1 MSADETEKAVNDLQT
16 KLNNL
21 RKKLLKNQHDAKEIQ
36 SQSDSVK
43 DSAADTHKSAE
54 KVELFQIC
62 HIWHNLIF
70 LISLLAERPVQE
82 SQRNAHHKSS
92 IV

>member
-1 MSADETEKAVNDLQT
+1 MLNLQIDSETKEAKLSADETEKAVSDLQS

-21 RKKLLKNQHDAKEIQ
+21 QKKLLKNQHDAKEIK

-54 KVELFQIC
+54 KVRYFMHLMK
-62 HIWHNLIF
+62 
-70 LISLLAERPVQE
+70 V
-82 SQRNAHHKSS
+82 HH
-92 IV
+92 